1 MQGAALLGVVS
12 VMSYAAAG
20 PPDAK
25 APMKATQADF
35 DFFEAKV
42 RPLLLARCAE
52 CHTDNPE
59 ANLRIDSREG
69 LLKGG
74 DLGAAI
80 IPGDPDGSL
89 VIKMVKEPRADLR
102 MPRKKAPLTADEVD
116 VLVSWIRGG
125 APWPERAAQTGG
137 TRMAGLPVSAGDRA
151 FWSFQPLAHPSVPQP
166 KNENWP
172 SNDVDRFILM
182 RLEKEGL
189 APVETA
195 DRRALIR
202 RATLDLAGVPPT
214 AEEIDAFLKDESPEA
229 FASLVDRLL
238 ASPRYGEV
246 AARAWLDVAR
256 YAEDDYRSLDPMRRG
271 YNPYP
276 NAYRYRDWVIKAFN
290 DDLPWDTFVKAQL
303 AGDLLDE
310 PQRVR
315 MLPATG
321 FLGLGPWYYDNGA
334 VEITHADERHDRVDA
349 VSRGFLGLTVGCA
362 RCHDHKYDPIPTKDY
377 YSLAGV
383 FLNTTYHEYP
393 MVPKAVFEEYK
404 AQDKRIENKEK
415 LLEEFLETEGKQ
427 LSQALALQAKTY
439 MRAAYRVTGPL
450 KEEQARVADKEK
462 LDYEL
467 FDRWIKFL
475 AKPPKNYKDLVPWQ
489 EMIRKVGTK
498 EEAGKIA
505 DAFQERLVD
514 LMFEKKETQEANE
527 IITAKA
533 LPENKKKKPANLP
546 NEFITNDDFCPGCG
560 LELKSLPIEK
570 TNLWVDV
577 FERDLRDDF
586 DPNLPKV
593 YYPPGLLSFRGWG
606 LERQLSGDHRRYI
619 EALRADIGALRKAQ
633 TPKFAYVHGVQ
644 DAEKPVEIKVHLR
657 GNPMRLG
664 DEVPR
669 RFLTVLN
676 PGEAPA
682 FVKGSGRLELAETIL
697 KQPLTARVIVNRVF
711 KSHFGAGIVDTPSN
725 FGKTGDRPA
734 HPELLDHLANYF
746 LEQGGSFKKLHR
758 YLMLST
764 AYRLSSKGSAD
775 ALAKDPA
782 NRLYGRSTPHRM
794 TAEQIRDSVLSVAG
808 ALDDKLYGPS
818 DTLNP
823 FSKRRTVYGKV
834 SRYKLDEYLQLF
846 DFPSPSQSAEKRFST
861 TVPLQRLFFMN
872 SDFMQQYSE
881 TLSARTAAA
890 VSTRDR
896 IQSCYKFVFGR
907 AATDDEIRAAETY
920 LAAEPMRQ
928 YQERKV
934 AAADPA
940 VEKAAKEAATA
951 AAATDGDE
959 PESGGMMAGVTP
971 GAKKADAAEK
981 LLPVTVWG
989 RYVKVLL
996 SSTEFLFVN

>member
-1 MQGAALLGVVS
+1 MIARVIRWSIAHRMAV
-12 VMSYAAAG
+12 
-20 PPDAK
+20 
-25 APMKATQADF
+25 
-35 DFFEAKV
+35 
-42 RPLLLARCAE
+42 LLAAV
-52 CHTDNPE
+52 
-59 ANLRIDSREG
+59 ALA
-69 LLKGG
+69 LGG
-74 DLGAAI
+74 I
-80 IPGDPDGSL
+80 WS
-89 VIKMVKEPRADLR
+89 V
-102 MPRKKAPLTADEVD
+102 LTT
-116 VLVSWIRGG
+116 
-125 APWPERAAQTGG
+125 P
-137 TRMAGLPVSAGDRA
+137 
-151 FWSFQPLAHPSVPQP
+151 
-166 KNENWP
+166 
-172 SNDVDRFILM
+172 
-182 RLEKEGL
+182 
-189 APVETA
+189 
-195 DRRALIR
+195 
-202 RATLDLAGVPPT
+202 
-214 AEEIDAFLKDESPEA
+214 IDALPDLS
-229 FASLVDRLL
+229 
-238 ASPRYGEV
+238 
-246 AARAWLDVAR
+246 DVQVILR
-256 YAEDDYRSLDPMRRG
+256 TS
-271 YNPYP
+271 YP
-276 NAYRYRDWVIKAFN
+276 GQA
-290 DDLPWDTFVKAQL
+290 
-303 AGDLLDE
+303 
-310 PQRVR
+310 PQRVEDQVTYPLATTMMSVPGAKVVR
-315 MLPATG
+315 AFSFFGDSFVYVIFDDGTDLYWARSRVLEALSQLQGRLPATAKTSLG
-321 FLGLGPWYYDNGA
+321 PDATGLGWIFQYA
-334 VEITHADERHDRVDA
+334 LVDK
-349 VSRGFLGLTVGCA
+349 S
-362 RCHDHKYDPIPTKDY
+362 
-377 YSLAGV
+377 
-383 FLNTTYHEYP
+383 
-393 MVPKAVFEEYK
+393 
-404 AQDKRIENKEK
+404 
-415 LLEEFLETEGKQ
+415 GKQ
-427 LSQALALQAKTY
+427 DLSQLRSLQDNF
-439 MRAAYRVTGPL
+439 L
-450 KEEQARVADKEK
+450 K
-462 LDYEL
+462 
-467 FDRWIKFL
+467 
-475 AKPPKNYKDLVPWQ
+475 
-489 EMIRKVGTK
+489 
-498 EEAGKIA
+498 
-505 DAFQERLVD
+505 
-514 LMFEKKETQEANE
+514 
-527 IITAKA
+527 
-533 LPENKKKKPANLP
+533 
-546 NEFITNDDFCPGCG
+546 

-676 PGEAPA
+676 PGEASA